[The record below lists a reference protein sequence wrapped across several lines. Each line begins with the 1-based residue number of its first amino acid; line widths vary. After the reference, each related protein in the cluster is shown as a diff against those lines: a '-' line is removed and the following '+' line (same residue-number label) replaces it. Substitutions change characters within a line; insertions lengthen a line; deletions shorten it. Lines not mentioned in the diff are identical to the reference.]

1 MSVRTKRRHTKTR
14 PKSKSRA
21 PDMEKS
27 ISGKEYVKKAC
38 GDLPQWA
45 VYLAGL
51 RYRENLTQ
59 KELGEKIDVKQ
70 SNISLMERGLR
81 PIGKNIAQR
90 LAKVFNTD
98 YRLFL

>member
-1 MSVRTKRRHTKTR
+1 MPVRTKRRHTK
-14 PKSKSRA
+14 SKSRSREK
-21 PDMEKS
+21 EKS
-27 ISGKEYVKKAC
+27 ISAQEYAKRAC

-70 SNISLMERGLR
+70 NNISLMERGLR

-90 LAKVFNTD
+90 LAKVFKTD

>member
-1 MSVRTKRRHTKTR
+1 MQAHTRKRHTKQESQVR
-14 PKSKSRA
+14 DEER
-21 PDMEKS
+21 S
-27 ISGKEYVKKAC
+27 ISAEEYIKETQKEL
-38 GDLPQWA
+38 DLPMWA
-45 VYLAGL
+45 ISLAGL

-59 KELGEKIDVKQ
+59 KQLGGMINVKQ

-98 YRLFL
+98 YRIFL